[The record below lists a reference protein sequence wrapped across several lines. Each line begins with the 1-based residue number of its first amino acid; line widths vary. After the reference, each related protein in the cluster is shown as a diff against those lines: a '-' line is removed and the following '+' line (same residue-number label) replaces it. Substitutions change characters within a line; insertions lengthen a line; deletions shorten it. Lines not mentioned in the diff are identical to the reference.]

1 MSIGRA
7 GLVDVVSLR
16 VSVGGEA
23 AVWTTFFSPLDTFV
37 GFVVAVVVG
46 VSFHMDEYDS
56 SFASLVL
63 LAESIVAACAD
74 AFVLL
79 WLPHPVRHVARV
91 HRVVAY
97 CERLVDVLSF
107 GLE

>member
-7 GLVDVVSLR
+7 GLVDVVSLW

-63 LAESIVAACAD
+63 LAESIVD
-74 AFVLL
+74 
-79 WLPHPVRHVARV
+79 
-91 HRVVAY
+91 
-97 CERLVDVLSF
+97 
-107 GLE
+107 